1 MIPAVE
7 GNAEQIAQSKPDPQ
21 KRKLKEACQEFES
34 LLTGYL
40 FKSMRQSV
48 VRAEEPDQ
56 ANQIYE
62 GMMDETLAKEL
73 SRSGSGGLADI
84 LYRELLPLIQT
95 ASKEKRPPLVTSQGL
110 AEVEASGSHA
120 PEIASTLSTDA
131 SDGPEP
137 ATQDQGDGVL
147 KD

>member
-7 GNAEQIAQSKPDPQ
+7 GSPEQIAQSKADPQ

-48 VRAEEPDQ
+48 VRAEEPDH

-62 GMMDETLAKEL
+62 GMMDDTLAREL
-73 SRSGSGGLADI
+73 SRSGGGGLADI
-84 LYRELLPLIQT
+84 LYRELLPLVTT
-95 ASKEKRPPLVTSQGL
+95 ASEQKKPSVAASKGL
-110 AEVEASGSHA
+110 TEGEGSGSRA
-120 PEIASTLSTDA
+120 PEIASALSPEA
-131 SDGPEP
+131 SDAPEP
-137 ATQDQGDGVL
+137 APEA
-147 KD
+147 